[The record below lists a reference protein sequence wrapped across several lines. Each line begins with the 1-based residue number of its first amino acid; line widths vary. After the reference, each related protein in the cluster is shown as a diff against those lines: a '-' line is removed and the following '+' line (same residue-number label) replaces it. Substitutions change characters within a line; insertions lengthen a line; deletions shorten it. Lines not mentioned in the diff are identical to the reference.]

1 MKYIKTMMIL
11 GVFLTFPMVNS
22 QDNTEEVEEIVTV
35 SSKQPV
41 PIDKVV
47 GSVALIS
54 QDEIE
59 TRMVSDVS
67 QLLENTIGVTVPKR
81 VTSGRLR
88 NSDVVVRGVGNNRV
102 NIFIDG
108 FRTGDAYQSG
118 GYGKDLVDT
127 ELLKRVEILKGPS
140 SSLYGSDG
148 LAGTIAYL
156 SLIHI

>member
-67 QLLENTIGVTVPKR
+67 QLLENTIGVTVPKK
-81 VTSGRLR
+81 SYLR
-88 NSDVVVRGVGNNRV
+88 K
-102 NIFIDG
+102 IKKF
-108 FRTGDAYQSG
+108 
-118 GYGKDLVDT
+118 
-127 ELLKRVEILKGPS
+127 
-140 SSLYGSDG
+140 
-148 LAGTIAYL
+148 
-156 SLIHI
+156 